1 MKQSAPPVLRPAHP
15 TPRPL
20 SELAD
25 RFGLESRAD
34 LAGLET
40 VGITLST
47 LDLRPGEVFVGI
59 HGVRRHGAEL
69 AAEAKAKGAVAII
82 TDAEGADIALPSGLP
97 VLIADSP
104 RGKLAELSSWI
115 YGNDESMPLMLGVTG
130 TNGKTSTVHLQDGI
144 LQQLGIRSGMSS
156 SAHRHI
162 NGDVITARLTT
173 PESSELHALIA
184 YMKEQGVEMFALE
197 VSVQAIVR
205 HRVDGVIYDVSGFTN
220 LQYDHMDDFSDMTE
234 YLEGKLAMFN
244 SSRARRAVVSLDTT
258 AGRTVLERADIP
270 VTTVATP
277 EIAEDAELAASA
289 QWTARMLR
297 EGINETQME
306 LIGPDGKHLVTTVPA
321 TGPHMVANAAMA
333 ILMIVEAGVS
343 WDTIV
348 ATLERDGGI
357 LTQLPGRTELVT
369 TGRGPKVYLDFG
381 HTPDGFEM
389 TAQAVRRVTPGKLLV
404 LFGADGSRDTT
415 KRPAMG
421 RAAARNSD
429 IAIVTDHHPRWE
441 DAQVIRDMLYS
452 GAVEEPPA
460 GGLYNITPPEDAI
473 VKAVSLVGEGDA
485 ILWFGPGHQD
495 FREIQGV
502 RTPYNPRELMLAAL
516 RDAGWEYSRR

>member
-69 AAEAKAKGAVAII
+69 AAEAKAKGAVAIV

-115 YGNDESMPLMLGVTG
+115 YGNDESMPIMLGVTG

-144 LQQLGIRSGMSS
+144 VQQLGIRSGMSS

-306 LIGPDGKHLVTTVPA
+306 LIGPDGQHLVTTVPA

-381 HTPDGFEM
+381 HTPDGFAM
-389 TAQAVRRVTPGKLLV
+389 TAQAVRRVPPGQRLV

-516 RDAGWEYSRR
+516 RDAGWE